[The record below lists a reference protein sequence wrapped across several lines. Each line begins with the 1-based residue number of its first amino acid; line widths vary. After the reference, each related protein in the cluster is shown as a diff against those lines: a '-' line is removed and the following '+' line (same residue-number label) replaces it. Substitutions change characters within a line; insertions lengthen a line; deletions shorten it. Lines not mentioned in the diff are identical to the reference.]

1 MAASQSLNVDDDRHL
16 YQMIAIIQSMGSS
29 RQDKRESH
37 ERIVAIASQRI
48 REAGTEAPGVA
59 EIMGAAGLTHGG
71 FYKHF
76 SSREELVAE
85 ALDRAFADGTEG
97 MSAAIDGTADPLAAF
112 VEWYLSEEHR
122 DDRAGGCGVVALGG
136 DVARGEQRLKG
147 AYRLQVESYIARL
160 EELLGG
166 GEDAHRR
173 ATVAVSS
180 LVGAL
185 TLARAVGDEG
195 LSCEIL
201 REVRESVL
209 AARLPD

>member
-1 MAASQSLNVDDDRHL
+1 MRRSRAEAAQTR
-16 YQMIAIIQSMGSS
+16 
-29 RQDKRESH
+29 K
-37 ERIVAIASQRI
+37 RIVTAAAAEFRKNGI
-48 REAGTEAPGVA
+48 VA
-59 EIMGAAGLTHGG
+59 TGLNDLMKVAGLTHGG